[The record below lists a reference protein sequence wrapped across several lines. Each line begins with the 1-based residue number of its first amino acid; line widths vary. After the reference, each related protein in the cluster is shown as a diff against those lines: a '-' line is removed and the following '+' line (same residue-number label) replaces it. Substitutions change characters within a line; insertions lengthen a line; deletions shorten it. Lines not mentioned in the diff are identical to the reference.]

1 MLMANQKNL
10 VEFAIKLWRILA
22 VFPVILKFT
31 LERNPTSANIVEWDS
46 LKGIV
51 IFPRS
56 ISIVFFCQTANEIVS
71 KGVTETK
78 YIFEWRR

>member
-31 LERNPTSANIVEWDS
+31 LERNPTSVNIVEWDS

-56 ISIVFFCQTANEIVS
+56 INIAFLSNCANEILS
-71 KGVTETK
+71 KGVTEVL
-78 YIFEWRR
+78 EWRR